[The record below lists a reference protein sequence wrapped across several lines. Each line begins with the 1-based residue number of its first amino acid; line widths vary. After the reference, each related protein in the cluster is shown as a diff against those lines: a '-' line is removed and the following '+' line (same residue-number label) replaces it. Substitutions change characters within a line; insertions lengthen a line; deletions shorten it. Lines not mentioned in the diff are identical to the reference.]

1 MWRLNNTFFLNTHS
15 EKKIHF
21 EIYFFIFLV
30 VFFIEEESS
39 AGWYIT
45 FCVVFDIL
53 FFGTVTILH
62 DNSSDTYFLN
72 SVVKFFGGKFK

>member
-1 MWRLNNTFFLNTHS
+1 M
-15 EKKIHF
+15 
-21 EIYFFIFLV
+21 
-30 VFFIEEESS
+30 FFIEEESS

-62 DNSSDTYFLN
+62 NNSSDTYFLN